1 MPAADA
7 GAGPVPRLVLRLP
20 AAHGRPAAGDPVPHA
35 TVSDRS
41 DGKIA
46 HLDGL
51 NLSRAWC
58 WRGIASTLAEDD
70 QARMTALEAAE
81 THLAS
86 ALPHVAGDY
95 MGEHWLASFALLAL
109 LES

>member
-1 MPAADA
+1 MSDVMTSEQFIPWFE
-7 GAGPVPRLVLRLP
+7 GLVLTNGWLERDC
-20 AAHGRPAAGDPVPHA
+20 RPVV
-35 TVSDRS
+35 VSDRS

-58 WRGIASTLAEDD
+58 LLRIGRALGSDAPALLRSRAD
-70 QARMTALEAAE
+70 QHLNAAI
-81 THLAS
+81 
-86 ALPHVAGDY
+86 PHVAGDY

-109 LES
+109 LETP